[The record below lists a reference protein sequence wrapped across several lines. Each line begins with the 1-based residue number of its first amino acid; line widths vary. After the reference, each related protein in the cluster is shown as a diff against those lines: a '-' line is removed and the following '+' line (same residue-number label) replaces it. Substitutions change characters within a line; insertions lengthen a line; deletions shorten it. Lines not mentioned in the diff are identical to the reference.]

1 MMMAILKFGGSIFVN
16 FVFYDFY
23 RGQLKP
29 RVEGRGQVLMILL
42 LCSAAVRLVNSFGNS
57 LANLVFGLSIL
68 MVQMLLLFKDDGRRE
83 LFLLLVGEAVAL
95 FLELLVSLFFSRFP
109 LWALLRESFGYD
121 QEVEDYI
128 MGILAYLLCW
138 LVLHSLK
145 LYFLSTKCAV
155 REHFPLSFFILPL
168 SMPSSGRRQSWP
180 SGRT

>member
-83 LFLLLVGEAVAL
+83 L
-95 FLELLVSLFFSRFP
+95 
-109 LWALLRESFGYD
+109 
-121 QEVEDYI
+121 
-128 MGILAYLLCW
+128 
-138 LVLHSLK
+138 
-145 LYFLSTKCAV
+145 
-155 REHFPLSFFILPL
+155 
-168 SMPSSGRRQSWP
+168 
-180 SGRT
+180 